1 MHRCWDRPPI
11 GAWQLMQSD
20 GKETRMYEY
29 HVRCDGR
36 SGKVVSMKWAVSA
49 EASVEM
55 EDQVGRGG
63 GCLRRKEADGVV

>member
-1 MHRCWDRPPI
+1 
-11 GAWQLMQSD
+11 MQSD

-49 EASVEM
+49 EASVET

-63 GCLRRKEADGVV
+63 GCLRRKEKRLMVWSRTVRVNDLE

>member
-1 MHRCWDRPPI
+1 
-11 GAWQLMQSD
+11 MQSD

-49 EASVEM
+49 EVIS
-55 EDQVGRGG
+55 
-63 GCLRRKEADGVV
+63 